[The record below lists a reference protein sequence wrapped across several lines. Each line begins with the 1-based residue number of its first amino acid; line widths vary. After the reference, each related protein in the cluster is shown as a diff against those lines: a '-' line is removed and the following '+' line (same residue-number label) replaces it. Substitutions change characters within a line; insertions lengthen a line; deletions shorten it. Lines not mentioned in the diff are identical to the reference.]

1 MRKGPTGRFG
11 KEATMAGHARIEKI
25 SLALTAGLLAGAC
38 TTHSEPEVPASVA
51 LTPGSIDSLIGAG
64 DTVRLSAAALTSGGK
79 NVPGLSV
86 RGAIQNTRVTWV
98 ADNRPCICAYIATST
113 SLGQSYLA

>member
-25 SLALTAGLLAGAC
+25 SLALTAGLLAVAC

-51 LTPGSIDSLIGAG
+51 LTPGSIDTLIGAG
-64 DTVRLSAAALTSGGK
+64 DTVRLSAAALTRGGK
-79 NVPGLSV
+79 TVPGVSF
-86 RGAIQNTRVTWV
+86 TRTRNKPRVGRFDAHRLVT
-98 ADNRPCICAYIATST
+98 AAST
-113 SLGQSYLA
+113 G

>member
-25 SLALTAGLLAGAC
+25 SLALTAGLLAVAC
-38 TTHSEPEVPASVA
+38 TTHSEPEGPASVA
-51 LTPGSIDSLIGAG
+51 LTPGSIDTLIGAG

-79 NVPGLSV
+79 DLSGGAFPGGQQYP
-86 RGAIQNTRVTWV
+86 RRARVAAKGLVT
-98 ADNRPCICAYIATST
+98 ARFHRT
-113 SLGQSYLA
+113 

>member
-25 SLALTAGLLAGAC
+25 SLALTAGLLAVAC

-51 LTPGSIDSLIGAG
+51 LTPGSIDTLIGAG
-64 DTVRLSAAALTSGGK
+64 DTGRLSAAALTSGGQ
-79 NVPGLSV
+79 NPLGRSFHWDSHNTRVAGLSV
-86 RGAIQNTRVTWV
+86 HPAVY
-98 ADNRPCICAYIATST
+98 PTS
-113 SLGQSYLA
+113 

>member
-25 SLALTAGLLAGAC
+25 SLALTAGLLAVAC

-51 LTPGSIDSLIGAG
+51 LTPGSIDTLIGAG

-79 NVPGLSV
+79 TGRGVSFTGASKNPG
-86 RGAIQNTRVTWV
+86 V
-98 ADNRPCICAYIATST
+98 AVLDGNGLFTPGSHRTPT
-113 SLGQSYLA
+113 